1 MSDEKIYT
9 HWRAMFK
16 NKYMGPHSL
25 ASNCNGVSLTIDS
38 VNGGME
44 KGSDGTDVEGIV
56 IHFKESAGWILPL
69 WCGKHQCEMIVKAMR
84 DKLKTN
90 AVYPEKW
97 IGFKVELAVFTEKWF
112 GATDEYL
119 RIHKLA
125 KVEKVVLS
133 PDMESW
139 SGAVEAIINE
149 SCTLEDVTSKR
160 QMLPEHIIQ
169 LQTDVELK
177 KQESTTTEEEN
188 KDA

>member
-1 MSDEKIYT
+1 MSDNTEQVYT

-25 ASNCNGVSLTIDS
+25 ASNCTSVSLTIDS
-38 VNGGME
+38 VSGGME

-56 IHFKESAGWILPL
+56 IHFKESASWILPL
-69 WCGKHQCEMIVKAMR
+69 WCGKHQCELIVKAMR
-84 DKLKTN
+84 SKLKTD

-97 IGFKVELAVFTEKWF
+97 IGFKVELSVFTEKWF

-125 KVEKVVLS
+125 KIDKPVLT
-133 PDMESW
+133 PDMDKW
-139 SGAVEAIINE
+139 AGAVEAIYND
-149 SCTLEDVTSKR
+149 SCSLEDIVSKR
-160 QMLPEHIIQ
+160 KMLPEHIIQ

-177 KQESTTTEEEN
+177 RKPIEETKE
-188 KDA
+188 DV